1 VPAENQNENPLV
13 RTPDPAEAP
22 STAPLDTEAAQPW
35 NLVPVSA
42 TEFARAKKRRNL
54 AIISSA
60 LVVIALG
67 AWIYK
72 RNVDPIHALEA
83 FDAGE
88 RLQKTARYSQA
99 IVSFDRAISLQ
110 PDYAEA
116 YTMRGRTNIALA
128 RPLLAI
134 PDFTRVIQLRPR
146 DPQAFLDRGNA
157 HVTLQEWKDALSDFD
172 RAIEL
177 DPKLAVAYNLRG
189 SAIRA
194 MGDPQKALPDFIKAV
209 ELLPNMD
216 NIYQRGATYQA
227 VGQHERAIDDFS
239 RVISFEPSS
248 AQAYFARSQSF
259 RAIGDM
265 ESANRDHRTGRILDG
280 K

>member
-1 VPAENQNENPLV
+1 MAEENQFEEIADPGGNP
-13 RTPDPAEAP
+13 P
-22 STAPLDTEAAQPW
+22 EAAQPW

-42 TEFARAKKRRNL
+42 AEFTKQRNRRKWIVGIAAVVVL
-54 AIISSA
+54 ALS
-60 LVVIALG
+60 G
-67 AWIYK
+67 WIYK

-110 PDYAEA
+110 PEYAEA
-116 YTMRGRTNIALA
+116 YAMRARTNISLAKPLAAL
-128 RPLLAI
+128 
-134 PDFTRVIQLRPR
+134 PDFNKVIELRPR
-146 DPQAFLDRGNA
+146 EPQGFLDRGTA
-157 HVTLQEWKDALSDFD
+157 HVSLQEWPEALADFT

-177 DPKLAVAYNLRG
+177 DPKLSAAYNLRG
-189 SAIRA
+189 SAVRA
-194 MGDPQKALPDFIKAV
+194 MGDPKKALPDFIKAV
-209 ELLPNMD
+209 DLQANMD
-216 NIYQRGATYQA
+216 NIYQRGATYQLL
-227 VGQHERAIDDFS
+227 GQHELAIADFS

-259 RAIGDM
+259 RAIGDTA
-265 ESANRDHRTGRILDG
+265 SANRDHLTGRILDG

>member
-1 VPAENQNENPLV
+1 
-13 RTPDPAEAP
+13 
-22 STAPLDTEAAQPW
+22 
-35 NLVPVSA
+35 
-42 TEFARAKKRRNL
+42 
-54 AIISSA
+54 
-60 LVVIALG
+60 
-67 AWIYK
+67 
-72 RNVDPIHALEA
+72 
-83 FDAGE
+83 
-88 RLQKTARYSQA
+88 
-99 IVSFDRAISLQ
+99 
-110 PDYAEA
+110 
-116 YTMRGRTNIALA
+116 
-128 RPLLAI
+128 
-134 PDFTRVIQLRPR
+134 
-146 DPQAFLDRGNA
+146 
-157 HVTLQEWKDALSDFD
+157 
-172 RAIEL
+172 
-177 DPKLAVAYNLRG
+177 
-189 SAIRA
+189 

>member
-1 VPAENQNENPLV
+1 MAEENQFEGNAVPIEPPV
-13 RTPDPAEAP
+13 DPAVND
-22 STAPLDTEAAQPW
+22 SDAAQPW

-42 TEFARAKKRRNL
+42 AEFAKVQNRRNWM
-54 AIISSA
+54 IG
-60 LVVIALG
+60 LVVAIVLVLG
-67 AWIYK
+67 GWIYK

-88 RLQKTARYSQA
+88 RLLKTARYSQA
-99 IVSFDRAISLQ
+99 VVSFDRAISLQ
-110 PDYAEA
+110 PEYAEA
-116 YTMRGRTNIALA
+116 YAMRGRTNIALA
-128 RPLLAI
+128 KPFVAI
-134 PDFTRVIQLRPR
+134 PDFTKVIELRPR
-146 DPQAFLDRGNA
+146 DPQAFLDRGTA
-157 HVTLQEWKDALSDFD
+157 YVTLQEWPEALADFS

-189 SAIRA
+189 SAVRA
-194 MGDPQKALPDFIKAV
+194 MGDPAKAMPDFIKAV

-216 NIYQRGATYQA
+216 NIYQRGATYQLL
-227 VGQHERAIDDFS
+227 GQHEPAIDDFS

-259 RAIGDM
+259 RAIGDI
-265 ESANRDHRTGRILDG
+265 AAATRDHRTGRILDS